1 MRYKA
6 GKTEVINPSINS
18 EEWDKAE
25 WAVLTDTGW
34 VEVKEPIETKFKMLR
49 GPEGISMMMHTT
61 EKNLRAEVTEE
72 NGMVCKDSCMEFF
85 FKPDP
90 WNLKYINFEINP
102 KGVAHIG
109 LGEDRFDRLLID
121 EDRKTFDI
129 ESIPND
135 GDWTLKYY
143 IPDEFLHR
151 YFKNINYVCRAN
163 VYKCADATDH
173 KHYTVWAPVEVAR
186 PDYHVP
192 DFFGFIEL

>member
-6 GKTEVINPSINS
+6 GKTEIINPDINS
-18 EEWDKAE
+18 SEWEKAE
-25 WAVLTDTGW
+25 WAELTDTGW

-49 GPEGISMMMHTT
+49 GPEGISVMMHTT
-61 EKNLRAEVTEE
+61 EKNLRAEITEE
-72 NGMVCKDSCMEFF
+72 NGHVCFDSCMEFF

-90 WNLKYINFEINP
+90 WNINYINFEINP
-102 KGVAHIG
+102 KCVAHIG
-109 LGEDRFDRLLID
+109 LGKDRYDRELIEEDRA
-121 EDRKTFDI
+121 TFSI

-143 IPDEFLHR
+143 IPDSFLHK
-151 YFKNINYVCRAN
+151 YFENINPVCRAN
-163 VYKCADATDH
+163 VYKCADKTDH
-173 KHYTVWAPVEVAR
+173 KHYTVWAPVEVPR

>member
-6 GKTEVINPSINS
+6 GKTDVINPDIHSA
-18 EEWDKAE
+18 EWEKAE
-25 WAVLTDTGW
+25 WAELTDTGW
-34 VEVKEPIETKFKMLR
+34 VKVDTPINTKFKLLR
-49 GPEGISMMMHTT
+49 GPEGISVMMHTD

-109 LGEDRFDRLLID
+109 LGEDRYDRQLID
-121 EDRKTFDI
+121 EDRATFSI

-143 IPDEFLHR
+143 IPDEFLHK
-151 YFKNINYVCRAN
+151 YFETINYVCRAN

>member
-173 KHYTVWAPVEVAR
+173 KHYTVWSPVEVAR

>member
-143 IPDEFLHR
+143 IPDEFLHK